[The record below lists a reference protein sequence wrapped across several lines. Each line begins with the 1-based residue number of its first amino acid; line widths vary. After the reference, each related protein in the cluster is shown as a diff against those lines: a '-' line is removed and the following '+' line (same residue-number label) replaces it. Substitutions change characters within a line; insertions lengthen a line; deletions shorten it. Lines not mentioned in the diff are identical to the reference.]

1 MAAVRGNAYPIG
13 QGSIIFSG
21 ERRTVMG
28 IFDDLKQTL
37 TRRHRRDQETA
48 YIEEATSLVD
58 LEMRHR
64 EIDRG
69 RFRRR

>member
-1 MAAVRGNAYPIG
+1 
-13 QGSIIFSG
+13 
-21 ERRTVMG
+21 MG